1 MKSSGATW
9 GRMGAGQGW
18 LLPQQLPFGGWQYFH
33 DSSPSFCPCVC
44 CRNKGMRTRL
54 GCLSHK
60 SDSCSDFT
68 AILPDKPNRAL
79 KWVIGPHCIPRVS
92 AVGCSRWDYTTPS
105 SLVDGWR
112 DEPSDNNFQ
121 SLGGFFSIFE
131 HEWKNI
137 FLFKAY
143 GFKIQNRDPPF
154 SPKKAILSTT
164 LIKLQWRILLC
175 ST

>member
-1 MKSSGATW
+1 
-9 GRMGAGQGW
+9 MGAGQGW
-18 LLPQQLPFGGWQYFH
+18 LLPQQLPLGAGSYFH
-33 DSSPSFCPCVC
+33 GSSPSFCPFVC

-79 KWVIGPHCIPRVS
+79 KWVIWPHCIPGAS
-92 AVGCSRWDYTTPS
+92 AVGCSRWDYATS
-105 SLVDGWR
+105 SLLDGWR
-112 DEPSDNNFQ
+112 DEPSDNNFL
-121 SLGGFFSIFE
+121 SHSGFFSIFE
-131 HEWKNI
+131 YEWKNVI

-143 GFKIQNRDPPF
+143 GFKIQNRDLPF
-154 SPKKAILSTT
+154 SPKKARLGTT